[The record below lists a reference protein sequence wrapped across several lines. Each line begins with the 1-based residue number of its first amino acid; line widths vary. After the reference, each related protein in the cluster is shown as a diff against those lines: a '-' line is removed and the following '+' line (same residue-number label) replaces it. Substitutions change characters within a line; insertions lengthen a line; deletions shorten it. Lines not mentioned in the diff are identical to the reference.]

1 MTPEDHV
8 HLAMRLSPALRDVIH
23 GLDATVQTEVMQAI
37 ILAVQQ
43 AQHDERRL
51 CATVALEYLEA
62 AADPACQALAEA
74 IATAIIAR
82 DTELL
87 EPEA

>member
-8 HLAMRLSPALRDVIH
+8 HLAMHLSPALRDVLH
-23 GLDATVQTEVMQAI
+23 VRDATVRTEVLQAI
-37 ILAVQQ
+37 ILAVRQ

-51 CATVALEYLEA
+51 CAKLALESLQA

-74 IATAIIAR
+74 IATEILAR
-82 DTELL
+82 DTELP
-87 EPEA
+87 EPDP